1 MEVIEKTKSKSNKK
15 LKLVSTEGSKPVV
28 DVPKEDQS
36 ESQIQAFIKQNDKSI
51 RAYLLKEFDMEE
63 GDIKAI
69 IRETAECVVMVRSP
83 KEADPWGEDVQVI
96 ENCIKVSKPV
106 SVIDVKIKD
115 TKPIEKIEVAEVTVA
130 PKKQTKKK
138 QTETVTVTATID
150 EENQKKLEKVI
161 ESATDEVAQDLK
173 TEKTLPKKN
182 AKTKTTNKTPSK
194 TKPTKEAKT
203 EVKKV
208 KVKETKK
215 PTALKG
221 KNKSEKVIAKVS
233 VEDLKGL
240 KGLDLWLKAGRVIK
254 RTCGTGFI
262 QIHDQETV
270 MPVLFDH
277 YHKKTEL
284 TDVPGKGNKQYG
296 KKRLENYLKM
306 IVEFFKANDLKL

>member
-63 GDIKAI
+63 TDIKAI
-69 IRETAECVVMVRSP
+69 IREAAECVVMVRSP

-96 ENCIKVSKPV
+96 ENCIKASKHV
-106 SVIDVKIKD
+106 ETKD
-115 TKPIEKIEVAEVTVA
+115 EP
-130 PKKQTKKK
+130 KKK
-138 QTETVTVTATID
+138 QAVAVPDTVKATVD
-150 EENQKKLEKVI
+150 EQDQKKVNE
-161 ESATDEVAQDLK
+161 TEVAQDLK

-215 PTALKG
+215 PTALTG

-233 VEDLKGL
+233 VVDLKSL